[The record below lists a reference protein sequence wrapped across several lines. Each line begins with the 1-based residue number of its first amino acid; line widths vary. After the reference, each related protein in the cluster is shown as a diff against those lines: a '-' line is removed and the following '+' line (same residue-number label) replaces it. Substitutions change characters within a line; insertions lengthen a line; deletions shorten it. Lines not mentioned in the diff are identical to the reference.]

1 MKILMLV
8 INPMVADARV
18 DKEAASLA
26 SAGADVTVLATA
38 AANTPDEEQ
47 RSGFTIIRLPYQR
60 VVKDRVT
67 GTISVLREEG
77 TLLGKVTARV
87 VWFLG
92 GGFLKVARSLLLPS
106 EYFRG
111 LASRAVNL
119 VEAPDVIHA
128 HDLGTL
134 RAAVKLSAEWKHRT
148 GAAPMVIY
156 DSHELY
162 VEQLTRWKWWEKAA
176 WRAHEHRWIRHAD
189 AVITVSGGIAD
200 ELQRRY
206 RLAVRPTVILN
217 SPRADQEQTLGRTVR
232 DDLDLPPDTPLAVY
246 AGAVKPSRGVDMII
260 NALGLVPE
268 WHLAFVGATD
278 EQLEAVTEI
287 DDLPHDIRTRVHTLD
302 PVPSWSL
309 PEYLSSADAGIHPL
323 PDTCLNHQLALPNKL
338 FDYAFAG
345 IPTIANDLP
354 EMATVI
360 DDRRIGMVC
369 DATSPAEIARTLSTI
384 RDIGFSPE
392 TLDGLSWDHQE
403 QRLLELY
410 DRTLKQRWPRPQD
423 PVPKR

>member
-1 MKILMLV
+1 MRILMLV

-26 SAGADVTVLATA
+26 STGADVTVLATA
-38 AANTPDEEQ
+38 APNTPDEEQ
-47 RSGFTIIRLPYQR
+47 RRGFTIIRLPYQR

-111 LASRAVNL
+111 LASRAINL

-134 RAAVKLSAEWKHRT
+134 RAAVKLSAEWKHQT
-148 GAAPMVIY
+148 GIAPAVIY

-162 VEQLTRWKWWEKAA
+162 VEQLTRWKWWEKVT
-176 WRAHEHRWIRHAD
+176 WRLHERHWIRHAD
-189 AVITVSGGIAD
+189 AVITVSGGIAE

-206 RLAVRPTVILN
+206 RLPVCPTVILN
-217 SPRADQEQTLGRTVR
+217 SPRADPPEALGRTVR
-232 DDLDLPPDTPLAVY
+232 DDLGLAPDTPLAVY
-246 AGAVKPSRGVDMII
+246 AGAVKPGRGVESV
-260 NALGLVPE
+260 ALALEELPI
-268 WHLAFVGATD
+268 WHLALVGATD
-278 EQLEAVTEI
+278 EQLDAVTDSHHLSEDVRSRI
-287 DDLPHDIRTRVHTLD
+287 HTLE
-302 PVPSWSL
+302 PVPFWSL
-309 PEYLSSADAGIHPL
+309 PEYLSSADVGVHPL
-323 PDTCLNHQLALPNKL
+323 PDTCLNHRLALPNKL

-345 IPTIANDLP
+345 LPTVANDLP
-354 EMATVI
+354 EMAALLTS
-360 DDRRIGMVC
+360 RQIGLPC
-369 DATSPAEIARTLSTI
+369 NAASPYAIASALEDSSGTCVSANAI
-384 RDIGFSPE
+384 AD
-392 TLDGLSWDHQE
+392 LSWERQE
-403 QRLLELY
+403 QLLTDLY
-410 DRTLKQRWPRPQD
+410 ARFE
-423 PVPKR
+423 